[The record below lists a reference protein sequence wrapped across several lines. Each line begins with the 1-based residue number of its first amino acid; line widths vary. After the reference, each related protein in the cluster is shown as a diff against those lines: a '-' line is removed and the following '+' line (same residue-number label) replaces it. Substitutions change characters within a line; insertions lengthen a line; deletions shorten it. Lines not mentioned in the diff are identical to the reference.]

1 MVITP
6 HIIRDSDTIGIQTP
20 KDTAMFDD
28 MDNNL
33 FRNSYRVRSEDM
45 FDLGFVYRSPK
56 FKRYRDYVVKRAK
69 DDSAF
74 ARTSLAQDYSGK
86 QFPGGD
92 ALVSRMVYDIVGK
105 RDLAEAVNGDHI
117 ILTEHAGD
125 GNFKDVT
132 FLKKAWKKAKAKSV
146 PADKDGNGAKDYG
159 IELSFGQ
166 KQTGSA
172 VQPHVGLR
180 FIPRSEIS
188 LLREVT
194 KHDEDPNR
202 IFISSEKDLKKIRK
216 AIVVREILKLN
227 RTKQILGP
235 LNEFRKGQKLI
246 LPVINEERY
255 FLLDKEVAT
264 VYHQAKFY
272 YEILEE
278 SLRKSF
284 DSVEKEIQKGQN
296 VVKAP

>member
-1 MVITP
+1 M
-6 HIIRDSDTIGIQTP
+6 
-20 KDTAMFDD
+20 
-28 MDNNL
+28 
-33 FRNSYRVRSEDM
+33 
-45 FDLGFVYRSPK
+45 
-56 FKRYRDYVVKRAK
+56 
-69 DDSAF
+69 
-74 ARTSLAQDYSGK
+74 
-86 QFPGGD
+86 
-92 ALVSRMVYDIVGK
+92 
-105 RDLAEAVNGDHI
+105 
-117 ILTEHAGD
+117 
-125 GNFKDVT
+125 
-132 FLKKAWKKAKAKSV
+132 
-146 PADKDGNGAKDYG
+146 
-159 IELSFGQ
+159 SFGQ

-180 FIPRSEIS
+180 YIPRSEIS

-264 VYHQAKFY
+264 VYHQVKFY
-272 YEILEE
+272 YEILED

-284 DSVEKEIQKGQN
+284 DSVEKEIQMEKN
-296 VVKAP
+296 VAKAP